1 MALIVVLEL
10 MAVSVSV
17 VKVILVD
24 QAFVLTQTLKTHTVA
39 DQVADQATYG
49 STEVRATTRSTETP
63 ATTHSSAARAMISTS
78 SIASLTWLWKLLV

>member
-1 MALIVVLEL
+1 LQAAQADQVVVALIPEMALIVVLEL

-39 DQVADQATYG
+39 DQVAAPG
-49 STEVRATTRSTETP
+49 EEVQVLQMDVKLDEAALETT
-63 ATTHSSAARAMISTS
+63 
-78 SIASLTWLWKLLV
+78 W